1 MEKLVCDR
9 CGAPAGT
16 CDHVRF
22 ESYRAVTQRE
32 FSFSRCMQWMLIIL
46 FLIVLGLATR
56 QVINYSREVVPIGQE
71 ARIRV

>member
-22 ESYRAVTQRE
+22 ESYRAVTKRE

-71 ARIRV
+71 TRIRV